1 MMKLKHQ
8 RMKKSKWTTHLLL
21 GVLFSFGFISVS
33 AQIKEVETEIFKVV
47 YDEGLEQPVR
57 LEYRVKCPLGAASR
71 SGLDFRKYDGVHTS
85 DNDDYSNNVYDK
97 GHLAP
102 AAAFNCD
109 REMVRSTFSYL
120 NCALQHEGLNRGP
133 WKELER
139 FERDLAKLYTVDV
152 VIEVIFEEKLD
163 GYNRVKGG
171 AAIPSGFEKT
181 IYFDGNEYTFYF
193 PNQDVAGQDWFNFLK
208 FQN

>member
-1 MMKLKHQ
+1 MDMMKSKIVKSL
-8 RMKKSKWTTHLLL
+8 MKKNNIWLVVCVFFTLTT
-21 GVLFSFGFISVS
+21 F
-33 AQIKEVETEIFKVV
+33 AQIKEVETEIFSVV
-47 YDEGLEQPVR
+47 YDEGLEQPIK
-57 LEYRVKCPLGAASR
+57 LSYRVQCPLGDASR

-139 FERDLAKLYTVDV
+139 FERDLAKIYP
-152 VIEVIFEEKLD
+152 EVSVLIIVNFDETPE
-163 GYNRVKGG
+163 RVPGG
-171 AAIPSGFEKT
+171 AAIPTSFTKEITFGERT
-181 IYFDGNEYTFYF
+181 IKFLF
-193 PNQDVAGQDWFNFLK
+193 PNQDVAGEDWFNFSIAE
-208 FQN
+208 

>member
-1 MMKLKHQ
+1 MDMMKSKIVKSL
-8 RMKKSKWTTHLLL
+8 MKKNSLWLVVCVFFTLTT
-21 GVLFSFGFISVS
+21 F
-33 AQIKEVETEIFKVV
+33 AQIKEVETEIFSVV
-47 YDEGLEQPVR
+47 YDEGLEQPIK
-57 LEYRVKCPLGAASR
+57 LSYRVQCPLGDASR

-85 DNDDYSNNVYDK
+85 DNNDYSNNVYDK

-152 VIEVIFEEKLD
+152 VTEVIFIGDVQK
-163 GYNRVKGG
+163 VPGG
-171 AAIPSGFEKT
+171 ATIPTGFEKT
-181 IYFDGNEYTFYF
+181 IYFDGKEYTFYF

>member
-1 MMKLKHQ
+1 
-8 RMKKSKWTTHLLL
+8 MKKSSLWLVVCVFFTLTT
-21 GVLFSFGFISVS
+21 V
-33 AQIKEVETEIFKVV
+33 AQIKEVTTDIFSVV
-47 YDEGLEQPVR
+47 YDEGLEQPIKLTYQVQ
-57 LEYRVKCPLGAASR
+57 CPLGDASR

-85 DNDDYSNNVYDK
+85 DNDDYSKNVWDK

-139 FERDLAKLYTVDV
+139 FERDLAKFFEVNVT
-152 VIEVIFEEKLD
+152 IEVVFDTI
-163 GYNRVKGG
+163 NRVPGG
-171 AAIPSGFEKT
+171 AAIPTGFKKT
-181 IYFDGNEYTFYF
+181 IEFDGKVYQFYF
-193 PNQDVAGQDWFNFLK
+193 PNEDVAGQDWFNFKILK
-208 FQN
+208 